1 MTAAPGVEAIG
12 ATMLAVRLAARAVG
26 PSWTLV
32 LVADADQPAR
42 CAQLVADELDGMLD
56 PEVPVVV
63 RTDEDLEAALR
74 SAPTAVLLWAPVELD
89 EPGALIDPQWADHQ
103 LGGGG
108 RGAAAGAGRAAGDG
122 ADPRHQLAQPERLD
136 DVVVG
141 AELEQDHPVD
151 LLAARRHHDD
161 RHVAACPQPLAH
173 HVALE
178 VGETEVEQHQ
188 VGGAGRERGSNAVT
202 VTRPPDP

>member
-12 ATMLAVRLAARAVG
+12 ATMLAVRLAAGAVG

-63 RTDEDLEAALR
+63 HNDDDLEAALR

-89 EPGALIDPQWADHQ
+89 AQRLERGRSRLAHPQPVVAFLRESVARQ
-103 LGGGG
+103 LASHM
-108 RGAAAGAGRAAGDG
+108 RSWIGAAIMRWQDEPDVEVVRSARLAELRTCYGRSD
-122 ADPRHQLAQPERLD
+122 D
-136 DVVVG
+136 DVVRL
-141 AELEQDHPVD
+141 AESGELPPEPHFAEWLV
-151 LLAARRHHDD
+151 LLGRGS
-161 RHVAACPQPLAH
+161 L
-173 HVALE
+173 
-178 VGETEVEQHQ
+178 
-188 VGGAGRERGSNAVT
+188 VGGGPS
-202 VTRPPDP
+202 

>member
-89 EPGALIDPQWADHQ
+89 AQRLER
-103 LGGGG
+103 G
-108 RGAAAGAGRAAGDG
+108 RSRLA
-122 ADPRHQLAQPERLD
+122 HAQPVVAFLRESAARQLSSHMRSWIGASIMRWQDAPDVEVVRTARLAELRACYGRSDD
-136 DVVVG
+136 DVVRL
-141 AELEQDHPVD
+141 AESGELPADPHFAEWLV
-151 LLAARRHHDD
+151 LLGRGS
-161 RHVAACPQPLAH
+161 L
-173 HVALE
+173 
-178 VGETEVEQHQ
+178 
-188 VGGAGRERGSNAVT
+188 VGGATS
-202 VTRPPDP
+202 